1 MKYENK
7 YKPKDR
13 IFDGW
18 AILITWLIFW
28 ILIFDYQ
35 FNFIFKLLFI
45 VDSWLSLFSMN
56 ITLVQLKIG
65 VSVMNR
71 NNAVHHNWKWSN
83 WYVSMGLDS
92 RPRSVLTTIISRK
105 LEDLKSKWF
114 EILSVIF
121 CLTNKGYELI
131 KYPEIFSPL
140 ECKKIRIGAIEIW
153 VFHLFW
159 PFIQSWKYQRTH
171 HSSPFW

>member
-28 ILIFDYQ
+28 ILIFDNQ

-45 VDSWLSLFSMN
+45 VVSWLSLFSMN

-65 VSVMNR
+65 VSVMYR

-83 WYVSMGLDS
+83 CYVSMSWDS

-121 CLTNKGYELI
+121 CLTN
-131 KYPEIFSPL
+131 
-140 ECKKIRIGAIEIW
+140 
-153 VFHLFW
+153 
-159 PFIQSWKYQRTH
+159 IQSWKYQRTH
-171 HSSPFW
+171 HSNPFWWLDQILQFHKNLQSESDSLFLLHLMLCKIW